1 VITYQ
6 QCSNSGLAGN
16 GKAVL
21 FTKIG
26 SIYDDLPEERY
37 HFPRQYLG
45 RMEASVGD
53 WIIYYAPGRLT
64 VESARRAGRRAYFA
78 TACLDRIEADQA
90 RPNHF
95 YAFVRDYLEFDRVVP
110 FKEGTHYYESKLGNP
125 DGTTNACTAQNA
137 VRHLPD
143 REYDLILQAGFAP
156 VLTAEP
162 DLQNRTVAAGL
173 SEEALVFDRPIV
185 ERLVVRPFRDAAFAM
200 AVKTAYQDTCAITG
214 FKIING
220 GGGSEVQAAHIQPV
234 VDRGPDSVRNGIA
247 LCSTM
252 HWMFDR
258 GLISIDDDL
267 SILVA
272 RSHVPDTVGRLI
284 NSSGRVRGPERVDF
298 RPHPH
303 FLAYHRR
310 EVFKG

>member
-1 VITYQ
+1 M
-6 QCSNSGLAGN
+6 A
-16 GKAVL
+16 KAVL
-21 FTKIG
+21 VTKIG

-45 RMEASVGD
+45 RMESCVGD
-53 WIIYYAPGRLT
+53 WIIYYEPGRLT
-64 VESARRAGRRAYFA
+64 VESGRRAGRRAYFA
-78 TACLDRIEADQA
+78 TARVDHIEADPA
-90 RPNHF
+90 RPDHF
-95 YAFVRDYLEFDRVVP
+95 YAFVQGYLEFDRAVP
-110 FKEGTHYYESKLGNP
+110 FKEGPHYYESKLSNL
-125 DGTTNACTAQNA
+125 DGTTNAGTAQNA
-137 VRHLPD
+137 VRRLPD
-143 REYDLILQAGFAP
+143 HEYDFILQAGFAP

-162 DLQNRTVAAGL
+162 DSAGHNAGPGL
-173 SEEALVFDRPIV
+173 SEKLLIFDRPIV
-185 ERLVVRPFRDAAFAM
+185 ERLVGRPFRDAAFAV
-200 AVKTAYQDTCAITG
+200 AVKTAYQDTCGVTG
-214 FKIING
+214 FKIIYG
-220 GGGSEVQAAHIQPV
+220 GGRSEVQAAHIRPV
-234 VDRGPDSVRNGIA
+234 ADRGPDSVRNGIA

-272 RSHVPDTVGRLI
+272 RNGVPDTVARLI
-284 NSSGRVRGPERVDF
+284 NPGGRLRGPERVDL